1 MCVLHLIQQGC
12 FSFRRRA
19 CKFRCL
25 SISQHTQNCFFLTS
39 TKTRFFLFYF
49 HQSCM
54 IEAVS
59 YYQGILTD
67 RSRQFKRPT
76 LILSPPPPRD
86 AFEIRKEPVPKEG
99 AVAAVFRTLRLLLVA
114 LSRKIPLLALAFS
127 HGQCV

>member
-1 MCVLHLIQQGC
+1 
-12 FSFRRRA
+12 
-19 CKFRCL
+19 
-25 SISQHTQNCFFLTS
+25 
-39 TKTRFFLFYF
+39 
-49 HQSCM
+49 M

-76 LILSPPPPRD
+76 LILSPPPPPRD